1 MMGFLNAFIMKFTV
15 NDVVLVKRYAMQ
27 TADANSRFDL
37 TSSGVV
43 TLTAT
48 LTRLENFLIT

>member
-1 MMGFLNAFIMKFTV
+1 MHNKIYS
-15 NDVVLVKRYAMQ
+15 KRR
-27 TADANSRFDL
+27 TAETGETLRDANSRFAL

-43 TLTAT
+43 TLTVT

>member
-1 MMGFLNAFIMKFTV
+1 MMGFLNAFIMKFS
-15 NDVVLVKRYAMQ
+15 KRYRAEIGK
-27 TADANSRFDL
+27 TLRDANSRFDL

>member
-1 MMGFLNAFIMKFTV
+1 MMGFLNVSIMKFTV
-15 NDVVLVKRYAMQ
+15 NGIEPRLVKRYAM
-27 TADANSRFDL
+27 ANSRFDL